1 MTRVAINKVHWPV
14 MALGPGRRLGIWFQG
29 CSIGCPGCLSLDTW
43 ATPEETWT
51 TVQRVLEAV
60 DDPLR
65 EGLDGVTISGGEPFD
80 QPLALLELVR
90 GLRALVDAGVGD
102 ESKRELD
109 ILCYSGRPLGQLRS
123 RYQTVLAE
131 MDAVISD
138 PFSKQ
143 RPTGLPWRGS
153 DNQRLTLLSG
163 LARSRYTPD
172 ALAGEKKTALQ
183 FDVSSDGIWMIGVP
197 REGDL
202 ERVEQRLAAAGVA
215 LEDVSWRS

>member
-1 MTRVAINKVHWPV
+1 VTRVAINKIHWPV
-14 MALGPGRRLGIWFQG
+14 MTLGAGRRLGIWFQG

-43 ATPEETWT
+43 DTPEETWT

-60 DDPLR
+60 DAPLR
-65 EGLDGVTISGGEPFD
+65 EGLNGVTISGGEPFD

-90 GLRALVDAGVGD
+90 GLRALIDVGAGD
-102 ESKRELD
+102 ESERELD

-123 RYQTVLAE
+123 RYQSVLAE
-131 MDAVISD
+131 LDAVISD

-143 RPTGLPWRGS
+143 RPTLLPWRGS

-172 ALAGEKKTALQ
+172 VISGGQTALQ
-183 FDVSSDGIWMIGVP
+183 FDVSDDGIWMIGVP

-202 ERVEQRLAAAGVA
+202 ERVEQRLAAAGVT
-215 LEDVSWRS
+215 LGEVSWRS